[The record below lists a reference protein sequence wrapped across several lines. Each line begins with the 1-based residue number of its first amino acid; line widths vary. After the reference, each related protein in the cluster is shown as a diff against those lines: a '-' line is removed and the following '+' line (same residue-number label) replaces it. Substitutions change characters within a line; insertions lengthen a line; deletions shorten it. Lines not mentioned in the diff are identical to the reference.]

1 MGGLRDLFAQR
12 LPLGEATG
20 EPEGL
25 NQVEIEF
32 SILSRQCLDR
42 RISVGV
48 ARLWHRSQLEL
59 EISAGQKQ
67 RNSLA
72 TSVNWR
78 FKTTDARRKMERLY
92 PNT

>member
-1 MGGLRDLFAQR
+1 MRG
-12 LPLGEATG
+12 T
-20 EPEGL
+20 L

-42 RISVGV
+42 RISVRAACPEGTL
-48 ARLWHRSQLEL
+48 ARSWRR
-59 EISAGQKQ
+59 EISAWQKQ

-72 TSVNWR
+72 ASVNWR

-92 PNT
+92 PNA